1 MSLFCAIFAFGKG
14 REVAA
19 LGFVSSV
26 RFALLSLHEAKPKLI
41 KGRPKTEA
49 NCTNDSCG
57 LERFVFEKRII

>member
-19 LGFVSSV
+19 SSV
-26 RFALLSLHEAKPKLI
+26 EFALPLFHEAKPKLI

-49 NCTNDSCG
+49 NCTNDTCG
-57 LERFVFEKRII
+57 LERFVFEKRIT